1 MTPAVPLHALLCC
14 LISIHVRAASGLPLA
29 DTRIVLTDAA
39 TRARIAASSDL
50 SGNARVR
57 VPEARYVLAFAH
69 AGYAST
75 RVGPLPVTKNEHI
88 DVALQ
93 PLDTAQLHVIATV
106 RVDGAEQPV
115 RTATPHYSISR
126 GEMERAGE
134 SHVIDALQ
142 SIPSITIA
150 RPNGGS
156 STAYAT
162 VALRGPDPSET
173 LVMLDGQLL
182 NDGNTGDLDLSRF
195 PTAAFSNVEI
205 SEGLGPFNREG
216 SNTIGGAVNLISLHP
231 TLAAHSA
238 FSLST
243 GSFGRNEGWYNT
255 TGTHGK
261 LGYAAALD
269 DQSEIGIANQ
279 LVTLCTGGYDA
290 ALAHPCIAPSAARIG
305 SNILERSALVNL
317 RYSINSASDVAFRL
331 FTMGDTRDMSAADAS
346 PAVATLQGPGADF
359 IGPGASAVAQ
369 NIRAYDLRA
378 RSPLGAGSLLADAS
392 ASDNDLALH
401 GGGISPYDLTHYDRR
416 STLNV
421 SWELPRGAS
430 DFAVGGAASGESFR
444 ATGVSG
450 TLQQQILSGFLR
462 ESDRVTRRL
471 RLQGGIFLTHY
482 SSFGSS
488 LDGRIGAALDLGPHD
503 AIRAALGTGFRAPLL
518 IERYQFPIADL
529 PVDAN
534 CVATGQGNPAE
545 QPEHATEYELGYSHV
560 GAPGDRYD
568 VAFYR
573 TNLRDPIEVFYPLG
587 ASCPASVPPPTS
599 YPINVG
605 NVVYQGAEI
614 RLHHRFGA
622 FNLVARYGLNVAY
635 PGPLPAT
642 VSNPTSGG
650 SLVANQQFLNIPQ
663 QSGSL
668 GIDWAH
674 DGWHAVLDG
683 YAQGSNNAYN
693 QGPFALLDAAVGR
706 TLPDGIDIT
715 LAATNLTNA
724 IAGRY
729 SLIGAGVPY
738 RGIVGND
745 AGNPVYGP
753 LPTNRYF
760 AEPFGV
766 RAIVT
771 IRR

>member
-1 MTPAVPLHALLCC
+1 MPPHAFLCC
-14 LISIHVRAASGLPLA
+14 LISIHVRAASGAPLP
-29 DTRIVLTDAA
+29 D
-39 TRARIAASSDL
+39 ARIALSQIGKHTSYRASTDL
-50 SGNARVR
+50 HGDARIR
-57 VPEARYVLAFAH
+57 VAKARYLVDVARS
-69 AGYAST
+69 GYAGT
-75 RVGPLPVTKNEHI
+75 RVGPI
-88 DVALQ
+88 DVRGAERIAVALQ
-93 PLDTAQLHVIATV
+93 PLDSRQLQVIATV
-106 RVDGAEQPV
+106 RVNGRERPV
-115 RTATPHYSISR
+115 RTATPHISLSR
-126 GEMERAGE
+126 RAMERAG
-134 SHVIDALQ
+134 HAQVLGALTG
-142 SIPSITIA
+142 IPSITIA

-156 STAYAT
+156 PTAYAT

-173 LVMLDGQLL
+173 LVTLDGQLL

-195 PTAAFSNVEI
+195 PVAAFSAVEI
-205 SEGLGPFNREG
+205 SEGLGPFSREG
-216 SNTIGGAVNLISLHP
+216 SNTIGGAVNLVSLHP
-231 TLAAHSA
+231 TPVAHDA

-255 TGTHGK
+255 TGTRGK

-269 DQSEIGIANQ
+269 LQSEIGPANEA
-279 LVTLCTGGYDA
+279 VTLCAGGYDPKQA
-290 ALAHPCIAPSAARIG
+290 RPCLGARTQQLG
-305 SNILERSALVNL
+305 SHLLERSALVNL
-317 RYSINSASDVAFRL
+317 RYTIDTQSDLAFRL
-331 FTMGDTRDMSAADAS
+331 FSMADTRDMSAADNSPVFAS
-346 PAVATLQGPGADF
+346 QQGPGAYF
-359 IGPGASAVAQ
+359 IGPGSSNVAQ

-378 RSPLGAGSLLADAS
+378 RTKLGAGSLLADAS
-392 ASDNDLALH
+392 ASDNNLALV
-401 GGGISPYDLTHYDRR
+401 GGGISPYDLTHADRR
-416 STLNV
+416 STLDL
-421 SWELPRGAS
+421 SWELPRNRS
-430 DFAVGGAASGESFR
+430 DFAVGGYASSESFR
-444 ATGVSG
+444 ATGVGG

-462 ESDRVTRRL
+462 ESDRLTRRL

-503 AIRAALGTGFRAPLL
+503 AVRAAIGTGFRAPLL
-518 IERYQFPIADL
+518 IERYQFPIVDL
-529 PVDAN
+529 PIDAN
-534 CVATGQGNPAE
+534 CVATGQGNPNE
-545 QPEHATEYELGYSHV
+545 RPEHATEYELGYSHV

-568 VAFYR
+568 VALYR
-573 TNLRDPIEVFYPLG
+573 TNLRDPIETYYPLG

-605 NVVYQGAEI
+605 TVVYQGAEI
-614 RLHHRFGA
+614 RLHHRFGV
-622 FNLVARYGLNVAY
+622 FDLVARYGLNVAY

-674 DGWHAVLDG
+674 DGWHAHLDG

-693 QGPFALLDAAVGR
+693 QGPFALLDAAIGR
-706 TLPDGIDIT
+706 TLADGVDIT

-729 SLIGAGVPY
+729 SLIGVGVPY
-738 RGIVGND
+738 RGIVGSN

-760 AEPFGV
+760 AEPFGL
-766 RAIVT
+766 RLIVT

>member
-1 MTPAVPLHALLCC
+1 MPLHALLCC
-14 LISIHVRAASGLPLA
+14 LISIHVRAASGAPLA
-29 DTRIVLTDAA
+29 ETRIVLTDTT
-39 TRARIAASSDL
+39 TRARMNARSDVA
-50 SGNARVR
+50 GNARMR
-57 VPEARYVLAFAH
+57 VAKGRYFLAFAH

-75 RVGPLPVTKNEHI
+75 RIGPLRVTKDDRIE
-88 DVALQ
+88 VALQ
-93 PLDTAQLHVIATV
+93 PLDSAQLHVIATV
-106 RVDGAEQPV
+106 RVNGAEQPV
-115 RTATPHYSISR
+115 RTATPHISISR
-126 GEMERAGE
+126 AEMERAGE
-134 SHVIDALQ
+134 SQVIGALE

-195 PTAAFSNVEI
+195 PIAAFSNVEI
-205 SEGLGPFNREG
+205 SEGLGPFSREG

-231 TLAAHSA
+231 TRAAHSA

-255 TGTHGK
+255 TGTRGK

-269 DQSEIGIANQ
+269 DQSEIGNANQ
-279 LVTLCTGGYDA
+279 SVTLCTGGYEA
-290 ALAHPCIAPSAARIG
+290 AQPQPCIGAQAQHLG
-305 SNILERSALVNL
+305 STILERSALVNL
-317 RYSINSASDVAFRL
+317 RYSINPESDLAFRV
-331 FTMGDTRDMSAADAS
+331 FSMGDTRDMSAADNT
-346 PAVATLQGPGADF
+346 PALATQQGAGADF
-359 IGPGASAVAQ
+359 IGPGASTVAQ

-378 RSPLGAGSLLADAS
+378 RMPLGAGSLLADAS
-392 ASDNDLALH
+392 ASNNDLALH

-421 SWELPRGAS
+421 SWELPRNSS
-430 DFAVGGAASGESFR
+430 DFAIGGYASGESFR
-444 ATGVSG
+444 ATGVNG
-450 TLQQQILSGFLR
+450 TLQQQIVSGFLR
-462 ESDRVTRRL
+462 ESDRVDARL
-471 RLQGGIFLTHY
+471 RLQGGLYLTHY

-488 LDGRIGAALDLGPHD
+488 LDGRIGAALNLGPHD
-503 AIRAALGTGFRAPLL
+503 VVRAALGTGFRAPLL
-518 IERYQFPIADL
+518 IERYLFPIADL
-529 PVDAN
+529 PIDSN

-560 GAPGDRYD
+560 GAPGDSYD
-568 VAFYR
+568 VALYR
-573 TNLRDPIEVFYPLG
+573 TNLRNPIEIYYPLG
-587 ASCPASVPPPTS
+587 ASCPASVPPLTS

-614 RLHHRFGA
+614 RMHHRLGA
-622 FNLVARYGLNVAY
+622 FNLIARYGLNVAY

-668 GIDWAH
+668 GIDWSRN
-674 DGWHAVLDG
+674 GWHAVLDG
-683 YAQGSNNAYN
+683 YAQGNNNAYN
-693 QGPFALLDAAVGR
+693 QGPFALLNAAVGR
-706 TLPDGIDIT
+706 TLSSGLDIT
-715 LAATNLTNA
+715 LSATNLTNA

-738 RGIVGND
+738 RGIVGSN

-760 AEPFGV
+760 AEPFGL
-766 RAIVT
+766 RLIVT

>member
-1 MTPAVPLHALLCC
+1 MPIHAILCC

-29 DTRIVLTDAA
+29 DAQIVLRDISTHARIEARSDAA
-39 TRARIAASSDL
+39 
-50 SGNARVR
+50 GNARVR
-57 VPEARYVLAFAH
+57 VAKSRYIVAVARS
-69 AGYAST
+69 GYAST
-75 RVGPLPVTKNEHI
+75 RVGPIAMTEHDRI

-93 PLDTAQLHVIATV
+93 PLDSAQLRVIATV
-106 RVDGAEQPV
+106 RVNGAEQPV
-115 RTATPHYSISR
+115 RTATPHISISR
-126 GEMERAGE
+126 AEMERAGT
-134 SHVIDALQ
+134 SHVIGALE

-195 PTAAFSNVEI
+195 PIAAFSNIEI
-205 SEGLGPFNREG
+205 SEGLGPFSREG
-216 SNTIGGAVNLISLHP
+216 SDTIGGAINLISLHP
-231 TLAAHSA
+231 TLAPHSA

-243 GSFGRNEGWYNT
+243 GSFGRNEAWYNT

-269 DQSEIGIANQ
+269 TQSEIGTANQ
-279 LVTLCTGGYDA
+279 GVTLCTGGYDPTQPQ
-290 ALAHPCIAPSAARIG
+290 PCAGAEVQQVG
-305 SNILERSALVNL
+305 SHILERSALLNL
-317 RYSINSASDVAFRL
+317 RYSINPESDVAFRL
-331 FTMGDTRDMSAADAS
+331 FSMGDTRDMSAADNTPAIAS
-346 PAVATLQGPGADF
+346 QQGPGAYF
-359 IGPGASAVAQ
+359 IGPGASNVAQ
-369 NIRAYDLRA
+369 DIRAYDLRA
-378 RSPLGAGSLLADAS
+378 RTALGKGSLLADAS
-392 ASDNDLALH
+392 TSDNDLALV
-401 GGGISPYDLTHYDRR
+401 GGAISPYDLTHYDRR
-416 STLNV
+416 STLNL
-421 SWELPRGAS
+421 SWELPRSGS
-430 DFAVGGAASGESFR
+430 DFAVGGYASGESFR

-450 TLQQQILSGFLR
+450 TLQQQIVSGFVR
-462 ESDRVTRRL
+462 ESDRLNARL
-471 RLQGGIFLTHY
+471 RLQGGLFLTHY

-488 LDGRIGAALDLGPHD
+488 LDGRIGAALNLGPHD
-503 AIRAALGTGFRAPLL
+503 VIRAALGTGFRAPLL

-529 PVDAN
+529 PIDSN

-560 GAPGDRYD
+560 GAPGDSYD
-568 VAFYR
+568 LALYR
-573 TNLRDPIEVFYPLG
+573 TNLRDPIETYYPLG
-587 ASCPASVPPPTS
+587 ASCPASVPPLTS

-614 RLHHRFGA
+614 RMHRRLGA
-622 FNLVARYGLNVAY
+622 FDLIARYGLNIAY

-668 GIDWAH
+668 GVDWARN
-674 DGWHAVLDG
+674 GWHAVLDG

-693 QGPFALLDAAVGR
+693 QGPFAMLDAAFGR
-706 TLPDGIDIT
+706 TLSDGVDLT

-729 SLIGAGVPY
+729 TLVGAGLPY
-738 RGIVGND
+738 RGIVGTSG
-745 AGNPVYGP
+745 GNPIYGP

-760 AEPFGV
+760 ADPFSL
-766 RAIVT
+766 RFIVT

>member
-1 MTPAVPLHALLCC
+1 MPIHAVLCC
-14 LISIHVRAASGLPLA
+14 LIAIHVRAASGAPLA
-29 DTRIVLTDAA
+29 
-39 TRARIAASSDL
+39 
-50 SGNARVR
+50 GARVVMTDLADR
-57 VPEARYVLAFAH
+57 RRILARSNAHGIASIKVACAKYLVDVARRGFA
-69 AGYAST
+69 SV
-75 RVGPLPVTKNEHI
+75 RLGPISARNGERI
-88 DVALQ
+88 EVALQ
-93 PLDTAQLHVIATV
+93 PLDSAQLHVIATV
-106 RVDGAEQPV
+106 RVDGADRPV
-115 RTATPHYSISR
+115 RTATPHISISR
-126 GEMERAGE
+126 AEMERAGV
-134 SHVIDALQ
+134 SQVIGALE

-173 LVMLDGQLL
+173 LVTLDGQLL
-182 NDGNTGDLDLSRF
+182 NDGNTGDVDLSRF
-195 PTAAFSNVEI
+195 PVAAFSNVEI
-205 SEGLGPFNREG
+205 SEGLGPFSREG

-231 TLAAHSA
+231 TLAPHSA

-269 DQSEIGIANQ
+269 TQSEIGVANQ
-279 LVTLCTGGYDA
+279 GVTLCTGGYDPA
-290 ALAHPCIAPSAARIG
+290 QSQPCIGARAQQIG
-305 SNILERSALVNL
+305 SNILERSGLVNL
-317 RYSINSASDVAFRL
+317 RYSIDPESDLAFRL
-331 FTMGDTRDMSAADAS
+331 FTMADTRDMSAADNA
-346 PAVATLQGPGADF
+346 PALATQQGPGADF
-359 IGPGASAVAQ
+359 IGPGSSAIAQ
-369 NIRAYDLRA
+369 HIRAYDLRA
-378 RSPLGAGSLLADAS
+378 RTALGKGSLLVDGS
-392 ASDNDLALH
+392 TSDNDLALQ
-401 GGGISPYDLTHYDRR
+401 GGGVSPYDLTHYDRR
-416 STLNV
+416 STLNL
-421 SWELPRGAS
+421 SWELPRNRN
-430 DFAVGGAASGESFR
+430 DFAIGGYASGESFR

-450 TLQQQILSGFLR
+450 TLQQQILSGFVR
-462 ESDRVTRRL
+462 ESDRLSARW

-488 LDGRIGAALDLGPHD
+488 LDGRIGAAYDLGPHD
-503 AIRAALGTGFRAPLL
+503 AVRAAVGTGFRAPLL
-518 IERYQFPIADL
+518 IERYLFPIADL

-545 QPEHATEYELGYSHV
+545 QPEHATEYELGYSH
-560 GAPGDRYD
+560 ASATGDSYD
-568 VAFYR
+568 VALYR
-573 TNLRDPIEVFYPLG
+573 TNLRDPIETYYPLG
-587 ASCPASVPPPTS
+587 ASCPASLPPLTS

-614 RLHHRFGA
+614 RMHHRIGA
-622 FNLVARYGLNVAY
+622 FDVVARYGLNVAF

-668 GIDWAH
+668 GIDWARN
-674 DGWHAVLDG
+674 GWHAVLDG
-683 YAQGSNNAYN
+683 YAQGNNNAYN
-693 QGPFALLDAAVGR
+693 QGPFAMLDAAFGR
-706 TLPDGIDIT
+706 TLSDGLDIT
-715 LAATNLTNA
+715 LAATNLTDA

-738 RGIVGND
+738 RGIVGTSG
-745 AGNPVYGP
+745 GNAVFGP

-760 AEPFGV
+760 ADPFGV
-766 RAIVT
+766 RLIVT